1 MNIIINIV
9 FFIENVIF
17 FINLLKNILNNI
29 SYLCKISINNILH
42 SSFLIRKKTGESKEI
57 KRNL

>member
-1 MNIIINIV
+1 ML
-9 FFIENVIF
+9 FF